1 MDNKLSGRR
10 KQVIDTRAEG
20 YFWVHD
26 CKNCKCGYGVPINIL
41 RIAHFKKN
49 IRYNQST
56 EITRIL
62 MNYTND
68 MIRMVAKLH
77 SYN

>member
-26 CKNCKCGYGVPINIL
+26 CKNCEFGFGVPINLL

-56 EITRIL
+56 EITRTL

>member
-1 MDNKLSGRR
+1 MDNKYSGRR

-20 YFWVHD
+20 YFYVHD
-26 CKNCKCGYGVPINIL
+26 CYYCYFGRNVPINLL

-56 EITRIL
+56 EVTHTLSKYTR
-62 MNYTND
+62 D
-68 MIRMVAKLH
+68 MINVVTKLH
-77 SYN
+77 S